1 MGQAKRAR
9 NGKMKKIAK
18 LALGVM
24 LGAAGMTGSAH
35 AAADIEDSET
45 LISACQ
51 SLLDNGAGE
60 GSKGAACKE
69 FVTGLVLAQEETL
82 TMGEPFR
89 ARRIGPKEDQNACF
103 ELPDKLSYRDF
114 AQQVVGYAGDNPD
127 MRQRPAFEL
136 AVRALERKYP
146 CNPEDLKDME
156 DADTPAE

>member
-1 MGQAKRAR
+1 
-9 NGKMKKIAK
+9 MKKIAM

-24 LGAAGMTGSAH
+24 LGAAGMAGSAH

-45 LISACQ
+45 LILACQ
-51 SLLDNGAGE
+51 SLLDNGAAE

-69 FVTGLVLAQEETL
+69 FVTGLVLAQEDTL

-89 ARRIGPKEDQNACF
+89 AHRIGPNEDQNACF

-114 AQQVVGYAGDNPD
+114 ARQVVSYADDNPD
-127 MRQRPAFEL
+127 MRSRPTYEL

-146 CNPEDLKDME
+146 CDPEDLKE
-156 DADTPAE
+156 VPGTDAPAE

>member
-1 MGQAKRAR
+1 
-9 NGKMKKIAK
+9 MKKIAK

-45 LISACQ
+45 LILACQ
-51 SLLDNGAGE
+51 SLLDNGAAE

-69 FVTGLVLAQEETL
+69 FVTGLVLAQEDTL
-82 TMGEPFR
+82 TLGEPFR
-89 ARRIGPKEDQNACF
+89 AHRIGPNEDQNACF

-114 AQQVVGYAGDNPD
+114 AQQVISYADDNPD
-127 MRQRPAFEL
+127 MRSRPAYEL

-146 CNPEDLKDME
+146 CDPEDLKE
-156 DADTPAE
+156 VPGADAPAE